1 MTSPKPNHRSSTA
14 PGGYFRIEDRLI
26 DHGVPALLGPH
37 AWAILTALLR
47 HCDDQ
52 NRARV
57 SLDRLMLITGMTAPT
72 LRKHTSVLEAHA
84 VIRSQLV
91 GRCYTYE
98 LLPIDAYLPATRI
111 NADDV
116 TRARRVRKG
125 LTGQTSTS
133 DPRAATDTPG
143 GNSPS
148 PSTSS
153 SLDPEGTTCFP
164 AQGETQLPPSPPE
177 GKSRFPTQ
185 GEMAVPLDGNGG
197 RRAFPFRG
205 EVNFPPVNQEER
217 PVSPLDAERGKL
229 ASTKVRNTSNSSLH
243 HLTRATREGEESHP
257 DNPTDH
263 DLRTRVLTM
272 EQHIRE
278 ANLTDAWVTWIRIN
292 KLTTDGKASVLEAW
306 LSWIAAGLS
315 RELRDTVKT
324 IAANGSSVSL
334 PFTYLQKTMEKA
346 QSDAVLRRSTPSM
359 AGDASPDRRSYTQ
372 GMRLQSPTGEIVT
385 VLSTDLN
392 SVETDEGVMFRT
404 ELNQYTL
411 LTDQER

>member
-14 PGGYFRIEDRLI
+14 SGGYFRIEDRLI

-98 LLPIDAYLPATRI
+98 LLPIDTYLPATRI

-125 LTGQTSTS
+125 LTEQPGMS
-133 DPRAATDTPG
+133 DHTPARDNPG
-143 GNSPS
+143 GNAASPFTH
-148 PSTSS
+148 P
-153 SLDPEGTTCFP
+153 LPGHEEEIRFP
-164 AQGETQLPPSPPE
+164 PHGATPFPPE
-177 GKSRFPTQ
+177 STEGKARFHTQ
-185 GEMAVPLDGNGG
+185 GEATIPPESGNGQ
-197 RRAFPFRG
+197 RAFPLNGEAGLPLLPQRG
-205 EVNFPPVNQEER
+205 SGI
-217 PVSPLDAERGKL
+217 SPFNDERGNP
-229 ASTKVRNTSNSSLH
+229 ASTKVRNTSNSSLSD
-243 HLTRATREGEESHP
+243 LTRATPEGEALHP
-257 DNPTDH
+257 DHPSDH
-263 DLRTRVLTM
+263 DLRSRVLTM

-278 ANLTDAWVTWIRIN
+278 ANLADAWVTWIRVSR
-292 KLTTDGKASVLEAW
+292 LTTAGKASVLEAW
-306 LSWIAAGLS
+306 LTWISAGLS
-315 RELRDTVKT
+315 RELRDAVKT

-334 PFTYLQKTMEKA
+334 PFTLLQKTMEKA
-346 QSDAVLRRSTPSM
+346 HSDALHERPAPSIGSS
-359 AGDASPDRRSYTQ
+359 ARPEQRSYTR
-372 GMRLQSPTGEIVT
+372 GMRLQSPTGLIVT
-385 VLSTDLN
+385 VLGADLN
-392 SVETDEGVMFRT
+392 SVETDEGVLFRA

-411 LTDQER
+411 LTDEER